1 MSIFKRVL
9 SLTLTAFMIAITVL
23 VNPSQASSHDPVDIR
38 ELQTCL
44 KEKGSSLDVLVLM
57 DSSKSLRNSKPGENI
72 NKPTGIGSDPD
83 DLRGKILLSSLSLLQ
98 DLAEDSGN
106 SFRINLK
113 NFGNNSGD
121 YLDELKTKWIPWTP
135 VTPDNSEKVLND
147 FVTNALFDDSPGT
160 YWADGLATAKVD
172 FSQRIYDAEQ
182 EGSKSCSIMFWI
194 TDGQASN
201 PGLDEKAIC
210 NPGTESSIE
219 WFRQKKILVLGGLL
233 KPKGEDTSLFPR
245 IVEGDNC
252 GNNEKSW
259 TKGKVI
265 EASDINSLAW
275 EFVSLVANIRNL
287 VNLGISNNKVI
298 LDRGTSQLEFYIKG
312 SPSEWELKAP
322 DGSVYCSSRK
332 VEPEKCVVTTDK
344 EKKKE
349 KKTGIT
355 SIAVT
360 PIDPNTTAG
369 SWEFTSI
376 PVAEVKVYGG
386 LSVEPNPVNLVVDT
400 PNRNIVEGK
409 KASFNARLVNP
420 DKTLFDVSS
429 FQSVKICAT
438 LESNGEEV
446 CQAGSASA
454 IFELFP
460 KESDTSIP
468 FTATLVSKNGEN
480 RQYEFYAVM
489 NVTVQESG
497 RFASLVCRG
506 DAEGDICKI
515 PNLKNKSKKSSVY
528 LEVLK
533 PTDLGAVSGE
543 IYIVGYEI
551 TLDKYGRNFKFEF
564 TDKNGSRIVPGDK
577 ANLFSTTESLKLQ
590 VSFDKG
596 EASQI
601 EGVIKY
607 AVVADGQT
615 VIRQLNF
622 GFEVNDE
629 INIPLLILLLLLAY
643 ALTILLPYLFLLWS
657 ARRRASLNIP
667 DNTFSYVTSAF
678 EITNQGKLVP
688 VGESGIEESFK
699 PDYKNMQ
706 EIKVEPRSSSV
717 AFSVAKV
724 EALAHKWNPFKPP
737 TTKITIKDSYLLSSY
752 IGKDFSFGSQSF
764 NSEVIG
770 EVVVYF
776 ESIGNISPEKSS
788 VGKEIIESPH
798 GFDFSGSD
806 YETTLSNVLKSPQGP
821 VRGNIIYLVDPYGDK
836 EKSLVE
842 SVAVLKTLIA
852 NVDFSEQ
859 ILKFR
864 KEELDSALA
873 RIASEEL
880 AISKGKTPKG
890 KGAGGEDLS
899 EVESRVDSSETEED
913 EWGGNASSS
922 ASSKKNESSDR
933 KHNSWE

>member
-1 MSIFKRVL
+1 MF
-9 SLTLTAFMIAITVL
+9 AIATIVF
-23 VNPSQASSHDPVDIR
+23 PQQAMAEEPVDIR

-44 KEKGSSLDVLVLM
+44 KQKGSSLDVLVLM

-83 DLRGKILLSSLSLLQ
+83 DLRGKILLSSLSLLR

-113 NFGNNSGD
+113 NFGNNSGKF
-121 YLDELKTKWIPWTP
+121 LDELKSKWIPWTP

-252 GNNEKSW
+252 GGKEKSW
-259 TKGKVI
+259 TQGKVI

-312 SPSEWELKAP
+312 TPSEWELKAP

-332 VEPEKCVVTTDK
+332 VEPEKCLVTTD
-344 EKKKE
+344 KE

-355 SIAVT
+355 SISVT
-360 PIDPNTTAG
+360 PTDPDTTAG
-369 SWEFTSI
+369 SWEFTSF
-376 PVAEVKVYGG
+376 PEAEVKVYGG

-400 PNRNIVEGK
+400 PNQNIVEGK

-480 RQYEFYAVM
+480 RQYEFYAVI

-497 RFASLVCRG
+497 RFPSLVCRG
-506 DAEGDICKI
+506 DTEGDICKI
-515 PNLKNKSKKSSVY
+515 PNLKNKSKKASVY

-551 TLDKYGRNFKFEF
+551 TLDKYDRNFNFEF
-564 TDKNGSRIVPGDK
+564 SDVNGNRIVPGDK
-577 ANLFSTTESLKLQ
+577 TNLFSANETLKLE

-622 GFEVNDE
+622 GFEVDDK
-629 INIPLLILLLLLAY
+629 INLLLLILLLLLAY
-643 ALTILLPYLFLLWS
+643 ALTIAVPYVFLLWS
-657 ARRRASLNIP
+657 ARRRASLNIL

-688 VGESGIEESFK
+688 IGENGIEETFK
-699 PDYKNMQ
+699 PDYKKMQ
-706 EIKVEPRSSSV
+706 EIKVEPRSNSV

-724 EALAHKWNPFKPP
+724 EALPHKWNPFKPQ

-752 IGKDFSFGSQSF
+752 VGKDFSFGSQSF

-776 ESIGNISPEKSS
+776 DSIGNISPEKSS
-788 VGKEIIESPH
+788 VGKEVIESPH
-798 GFDFSGSD
+798 GFDFTESD
-806 YETTLSNVLKSPQGP
+806 YESTLSNVIKSPQGP

-836 EKSLVE
+836 EKSLAD

-864 KEELDSALA
+864 KDELDSALA

-890 KGAGGEDLS
+890 KGMGDENLPEIES
-899 EVESRVDSSETEED
+899 EIDSSEAEED
-913 EWGGNASSS
+913 EWGGSTSGS
-922 ASSKKNESSDR
+922 ASRKKNESSDK

>member
-1 MSIFKRVL
+1 MRIFKRVL
-9 SLTLTAFMIAITVL
+9 SLTLAVFMIAITVL
-23 VNPSQASSHDPVDIR
+23 VNPSQASSHDSVDIR
-38 ELQTCL
+38 DLQTCL
-44 KEKGSSLDVLVLM
+44 KTKGASLDVLVLM
-57 DSSKSLRNSKPGENI
+57 DSSRSLRNSKPGE
-72 NKPTGIGSDPD
+72 KTKKGDTWIGSDVEGR
-83 DLRGKILLSSLSLLQ
+83 RGPILLSSLNLLQ
-98 DLAEDSGN
+98 DLAEDTGS

-113 NFGNNSGD
+113 NFGNNTGKA
-121 YLDELKTKWIPWTP
+121 LEELQKNWRPWKE
-135 VTPDNSEKVLND
+135 VTRSNSEVVLTD
-147 FVTNALFDDSPGT
+147 FVKSALYNDSDGT
-160 YWADGLATAKVD
+160 DWAKGLATAKVD
-172 FSQRIYDAEQ
+172 FSQRIYDAE
-182 EGSKSCSIMFWI
+182 EKGSKSCSIMFWI
-194 TDGQASN
+194 TDGMPSN
-201 PGLDEKAIC
+201 ETSDEQAIC
-210 NPGTESSIE
+210 NAGTESSID
-219 WFRQKKILVLGGLL
+219 WFKQKKILILGGLL
-233 KPKGEDTSLFPR
+233 KPKVGDTSLFRR
-245 IVEGDNC
+245 IVEGVNC
-252 GNNEKSW
+252 GDPEQSW
-259 TKGKVI
+259 TEGKVI
-265 EASDINSLAW
+265 EANDINSLAW
-275 EFVSLVANIRNL
+275 EFISLVANIRNL
-287 VNLGISNNKVI
+287 VNLEFSDGKVI
-298 LDRGTSQLEFYIKG
+298 LDPGTSQLEIYVKG
-312 SPSEWELKAP
+312 EPSQWELKAP
-322 DGSVYCSSRK
+322 DGSVFCSSSNLD
-332 VEPEKCVVTTDK
+332 PTKCVVATGETKITT
-344 EKKKE
+344 
-349 KKTGIT
+349 I
-355 SIAVT
+355 SVT
-360 PIDPNTTAG
+360 PTDPNTTQG
-369 SWEFTSI
+369 SWQFTSL
-376 PVAEVKVYGG
+376 PVTEVKIYGG

-446 CQAGSASA
+446 CQGGSASA

-468 FTATLVSKNGEN
+468 FTATLVSKNGEY

-497 RFASLVCRG
+497 RFPSLVCRG

-515 PNLKNKSKKSSVY
+515 PNLKNKSKKESVF

-543 IYIVGYEI
+543 IYIIGYEI
-551 TLDKYGRNFKFEF
+551 TLDKYDRNFNFDF
-564 TDKNGSRIVPGDK
+564 TDKNGSSVIPGDK
-577 ANLFSTTESLKLQ
+577 TNLFSTNESLKLE

-596 EASQI
+596 EASRI

-607 AVVADGQT
+607 AVVTDGQT

-622 GFEVNDE
+622 GFEVDDK
-629 INIPLLILLLLLAY
+629 INRPLLILLLLLAY
-643 ALTILLPYLFLLWS
+643 ALTIAIPYIFLLWS

-667 DNTFSYVTSAF
+667 DNTFSFVTSAF

-688 VGESGIEESFK
+688 VGENGIEESFK
-699 PDYKNMQ
+699 PDYKKMQ
-706 EIKVEPRSSSV
+706 EIKVEPRSNSV

-724 EALAHKWNPFKPP
+724 EALAHKWNPFKPQ
-737 TTKITIKDSYLLSSY
+737 TTKIAIKDSYLLSSY

-770 EVVVYF
+770 EVIVYF

-788 VGKEIIESPH
+788 VGEETIESPH
-798 GFDFSGSD
+798 GFDFTESD
-806 YETTLSNVLKSPQGP
+806 YESTLSNVLKSPQGP
-821 VRGNIIYLVDPYGDK
+821 VKGNIIYLVDPYGDK
-836 EKSLVE
+836 EESLVK

-864 KEELDSALA
+864 KEELDSALT
-873 RIASEEL
+873 RIASEAL

-890 KGAGGEDLS
+890 KGAGGEDLP
-899 EVESRVDSSETEED
+899 EIESSIDSGETEED
-913 EWGGNASSS
+913 EWGGSASSS